1 MGKMKFSMQDQ
12 LQSPRTRPPG
22 LLAGDTVGII
32 APASH
37 FQRASFLAGCRA
49 LERLGYRPFYLPSIF
64 ERDLYFAGSAERRAR
79 ELEEMFEREEVK
91 AIVCARGGYGSN
103 YLLPLLDAGKIRR
116 HPKIFVGYSD
126 ITSLLTWMC
135 DAAGLVVFHGPMVAR
150 DFAQAECVNLQAWSV
165 LQNPGGAAPVH
176 PAAPGARALVHGMAH
191 GTLYGGCISMLAA
204 SLGTPYE
211 IQTRD
216 TILFLEDVNTRPYQL
231 DRMLVQLKFAGKF
244 DQVRGVLF
252 GAMTNCLA
260 EAGQNYTL
268 EEVIVRVLGGLGIPI
283 GYGFPSGHVE
293 AGNTLLPLGVRASLT
308 VGQDEAQPVR
318 LEFESPVVAAPARE
332 EAAR

>member
-1 MGKMKFSMQDQ
+1 MGKMKLPMRNA
-12 LQSPRTRPPG
+12 LQAARTRPRA
-22 LLAGDTVGII
+22 LRAGDTVGIV

-37 FQRASFLAGCRA
+37 FLREHFLAGCHA

-64 ERDLYFAGSAERRAR
+64 ERDLYFAGSAERRGR
-79 ELEEMFEREEVK
+79 ELEEMFERDEVK

-103 YLLPLLDAGKIRR
+103 YLLPLLDPEKIRR

-150 DFAQAECVNLQAWSV
+150 DFAEADCVNLEAWSM
-165 LQNPGGAAPVH
+165 LQNPEAAQLSDTGKGATALVNGAAQ
-176 PAAPGARALVHGMAH
+176 GM
-191 GTLYGGCISMLAA
+191 LYGGCVSMLVA

-211 IQTRD
+211 IQTED

-231 DRMLVQLKFAGKF
+231 DRMLMQLKYAGKF
-244 DQVRGVLF
+244 DRVRGMLF
-252 GAMTNCLA
+252 GAMTHCLP
-260 EAGQNYTL
+260 EAGQPYTL
-268 EEVIVRVLGGLGIPI
+268 QDVILRVVGELGIPI
-283 GYGFPSGHVE
+283 GFGFPSGHVD
-293 AGNTLLPLGVRASLT
+293 AGNTMLPLGVRASLR
-308 VGQDEAQPVR
+308 VRHDDAQPVR
-318 LEFESPVVAAPARE
+318 LDFEAPVDAAPARV